1 MDWIKVMCNILD
13 HRKIKMIRK
22 GPEGNTLVLLWLM
35 MLIEAGKCDH
45 GGYLMIS
52 DSLPYTAETL
62 SIVTD
67 IPLPTVQ
74 LGLATFT
81 GLEMIDQRDG
91 VICLKN
97 WGKYQSE
104 DKLEAR
110 REKDRE
116 RQQRHRQKE
125 REKILLLQAPENPSR
140 DSDAP
145 VSRDVTPENRTDK
158 NRGEETTTDK
168 VRQLLSGTPLSGITD
183 LEIQALSARYGSEQL
198 IKAPDIAAETCR
210 RERKE
215 IRNQGGYLN
224 ALCGTLVVPSWYLP
238 PEERTAR
245 AQAAEERRLTAIRA
259 EGEQKAIAE
268 KKAKA
273 KEELW
278 TSLTEAD
285 RQGFSAAAR
294 ASITVDLQ
302 APAVA
307 VAAIA
312 KSMAWENRALF
323 RSQTKGQ
330 AELPAC
336 LSSKKGRDG
345 QRVTPGRS
353 GGNHAGYRHGKGNQP
368 AGAENC
374 RIRGEHI
381 LSDFPGHF
389 KIKRL

>member
-45 GGYLMIS
+45 GGYLMVS

-62 SIVTD
+62 GMVTD

-74 LGLATFT
+74 LGLATFA

-125 REKILLLQAPENPSR
+125 REKILLLQAPENLSR
-140 DSDAP
+140 DSHSP

-168 VRQLLSGTPLSGITD
+168 IRLLLSGTPLSGISD
-183 LEIQALSARYGSEQL
+183 LEIQTLSARYGPEQL
-198 IKAPDIAAETCR
+198 IKAADIAAETCR
-210 RERKE
+210 RERVE
-215 IRNQGGYLN
+215 IRNPGGYLN

-238 PEERTAR
+238 PEERKAR
-245 AQAAEERRLTAIRA
+245 ARAAEERRLATIKA
-259 EGEQKAIAE
+259 EGEQKAVAE
-268 KKAKA
+268 KEAKA

-278 TSLTEAD
+278 TSLSEAD

-294 ASITVDLQ
+294 ASISVGLQ

-312 KSMAWENRALF
+312 KSMAWENRSRMNTIGF
-323 RSQTKGQ
+323 SECPGSTDITSCNQEV
-330 AELPAC
+330 AE
-336 LSSKKGRDG
+336 S
-345 QRVTPGRS
+345 
-353 GGNHAGYRHGKGNQP
+353 
-368 AGAENC
+368 E
-374 RIRGEHI
+374 
-381 LSDFPGHF
+381 
-389 KIKRL
+389 